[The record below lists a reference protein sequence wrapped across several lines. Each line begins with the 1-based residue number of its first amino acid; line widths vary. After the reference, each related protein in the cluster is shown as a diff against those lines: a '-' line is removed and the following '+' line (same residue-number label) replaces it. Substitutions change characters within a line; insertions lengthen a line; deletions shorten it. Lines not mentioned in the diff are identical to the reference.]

1 LALALPGLPWRSKW
15 LPETAACFPHTPSKE
30 TGVIHYAGIR
40 SGELSIRTRD
50 ILTSYSRIAMVGV
63 SGNPTR
69 ASYRAL
75 VHMKSKGYT
84 VYPVNPSYDEI
95 LGLKCYKSLLD
106 IQEPVDIVDI
116 FRRADTVIPLI
127 GESLEVGAKV
137 FWMQIG
143 VVNEDAAAQAA
154 AAGLEVVM
162 DRCVKIEHCRFFGKK
177 DYGLDVVG
185 LQTGVLTS
193 DRYECIFPGPDKP

>member
-1 LALALPGLPWRSKW
+1 
-15 LPETAACFPHTPSKE
+15 
-30 TGVIHYAGIR
+30 
-40 SGELSIRTRD
+40 
-50 ILTSYSRIAMVGV
+50 
-63 SGNPTR
+63 
-69 ASYRAL
+69 
-75 VHMKSKGYT
+75 
-84 VYPVNPSYDEI
+84 
-95 LGLKCYKSLLD
+95 
-106 IQEPVDIVDI
+106 VDIVDI

-143 VVNEDAAAQAA
+143 VVNDEAAAQAA

-193 DRYECIFPGPDKP
+193 DRYECLFPGHDKP

>member
-1 LALALPGLPWRSKW
+1 MAR
-15 LPETAACFPHTPSKE
+15 
-30 TGVIHYAGIR
+30 YAGIMT
-40 SGELSIRTRD
+40 GELSVQPRN
-50 ILTSYSRIAMVGV
+50 ILTQYRRIAMVGV

-106 IQEPVDIVDI
+106 IDKPVDIVDI
-116 FRRADTVIPLI
+116 FRRPEMVLPLVS
-127 GESLEVGAKV
+127 EALEIGAKV

-143 VVNEDAAAQAA
+143 VINEEAAAKAT
-154 AAGLEVVM
+154 AAGMEVVM
-162 DRCVKIEHCRFFGKK
+162 DRCVKIEHCRFYGKK

-185 LQTGVLTS
+185 LQTGIVTA
-193 DRYECIFPGPDKP
+193 DRFACVFEA